1 MNSLMSII
9 GNWIQIVDDKNE
21 ITVADYDYSTGIIEG
36 TTDNHCVPCV
46 SFNRCWFKN
55 EKGKKPE
62 INALI
67 MAGIIRQ
74 IDTNDDTLFHKWC
87 HCKEIPLPP
96 LSTKDIDI
104 IVPNGKFD
112 YMFESKAGWIK
123 AMGYDPSDRNKFID
137 ELKEKTKEGYIS
149 GDYTIEKCT
158 KYGVKIKV
166 YFVVDGINEKAGSH
180 YPLKGSYMVFPNG
193 KIKIN
198 TPIGGWKNEILR

>member
-1 MNSLMSII
+1 MNSLMDVI

-55 EKGKKPE
+55 EKGKKPD

-87 HCKEIPLPP
+87 HCKEVPLPP

-112 YMFESKAGWIK
+112 YMFEAKSGWIK

-137 ELKEKTKEGYIS
+137 ELKKKTKEGYIN
-149 GDYTIEKCT
+149 GDYTIQGYT
-158 KYGVKIKV
+158 KYGVKIRVVARIDGAHEDRKTDYKV
-166 YFVVDGINEKAGSH
+166 I
-180 YPLKGSYMVFPNG
+180 GSYMVFPNG
-193 KIKIN
+193 KIKMN
-198 TPIGGWKNEILR
+198 TPLGGKVKK